1 MRRPAPIM
9 ADWPPVPEH
18 ALEEKFLAAT
28 GPGGQNV
35 NKVAT
40 AVQIRMD
47 VFALRLLPAVY
58 ARLKQLAGSRWT
70 NEGEIIITAR
80 SFRTQEANRADA
92 RERLA
97 ELVGRAHQLPAKRVK
112 TKPTRSAK
120 EKRLTGKSLRS
131 DVKKGRGKIRID

>member
-1 MRRPAPIM
+1 M

>member
-1 MRRPAPIM
+1 M

-92 RERLA
+92 RDRLA

>member
-1 MRRPAPIM
+1 M
-9 ADWPPVPEH
+9 ADWPPVPEA

-40 AVQIRMD
+40 AVQIRLD
-47 VFALRLLPAVY
+47 VFALRLHPAVY

-70 NEGEIIITAR
+70 SEGEIIITAR

-92 RERLA
+92 RARLA
-97 ELVGRAHQLPAKRVK
+97 ELVGRAHQLPARRVK
-112 TKPTRSAK
+112 TKPSRAAK
-120 EKRLTGKSLRS
+120 EKRLTGKSIRS

>member
-1 MRRPAPIM
+1 M

-70 NEGEIIITAR
+70 SEGEIIITAR

-97 ELVGRAHQLPAKRVK
+97 ELVGRAHQLPARRVK
-112 TKPTRSAK
+112 TKPSRAAK
-120 EKRLTGKSLRS
+120 EKRLTGKSIRS